1 MSTWKS
7 SNTTITEQG
16 EYLFS
21 KGIAENKITITRIV
35 AGSGRVSEDVL
46 KEQTEVKTPVV
57 EGTISRVTSD
67 NSGCT
72 IVIAISNEEITIPYY
87 LNQIGIYAKTE
98 NTSEILYMIA
108 QADDPDLIPLYSDT
122 PINMTYNFYIAHSNE
137 LTISFEK
144 PATGLVTFEDVKPLI
159 DEIRD
164 KLEGHINTS
173 VFQNE
178 EGVHGLRTQNNDS
191 VLQLYN
197 ESTENWENVNT
208 YNRPISETLKVF

>member
-1 MSTWKS
+1 MSTWRS

-35 AGSGRVSEDVL
+35 AGSGRVNEDVL
-46 KEQTEVKTPVV
+46 KEQTEVNNPVV
-57 EGTISRVTSD
+57 EGTISRVTFD

-72 IVIAISNEEITIPYY
+72 IVIAISNEEITSPYY

-108 QADDPDLIPLYSDT
+108 QADDPDLIPLYSET
-122 PINMTYNFYIAHSNE
+122 PINMTYNVYIAHSNE

-159 DEIRD
+159 DEIGD
-164 KLEGHINTS
+164 TLEGHISTS

-197 ESTENWENVNT
+197 EATQNWENVNT
-208 YNRPISETLKVF
+208 YNRPISETLKIF